1 MWRKLTLHARHSL
14 SLALARCFDTISL
27 TFIYHLLKSL
37 LCHSLR
43 QMFVLMCVSGQEAG
57 RLKQSP
63 MSSEL
68 PGSEWVLWILAS
80 SFAVPGG
87 RGAHFV
93 ASQPG
98 VCGVTLFRRLAEL
111 RFQWLGD
118 VIKVCSW
125 VAICSIIFS
134 SLLNITTE
142 CNELILCANLFFQAL
157 VTSSSKYKIWIQ
169 ICMCSSVP
177 VSVRQGCKPRVCV
190 GKKDKQHEGVSS
202 TPENYKI

>member
-1 MWRKLTLHARHSL
+1 
-14 SLALARCFDTISL
+14 
-27 TFIYHLLKSL
+27 
-37 LCHSLR
+37 
-43 QMFVLMCVSGQEAG
+43 MCVFGQEAG

-93 ASQPG
+93 PPQPG
-98 VCGVTLFRRLAEL
+98 VCGMTLFRRLAEL

-125 VAICSIIFS
+125 VAISSITFS
-134 SLLNITTE
+134 SLLNITAE
-142 CNELILCANLFFQAL
+142 CNELILLANLFFQAL
-157 VTSSSKYKIWIQ
+157 VTSSSKYKIWICM

-177 VSVRQGCKPRVCV
+177 VCTVLYLSVRQGCKPRVCV